1 MFPISIGYF
10 SKSSSVYNME
20 VLSCAS
26 LPKDDPHWVLVL
38 TITASVTPE
47 FTAYLCSLYMNAS
60 LSAGGRAAYFLFFFW
75 KKPKRLHFAPTFPL
89 LNLYPRFFFLH
100 SSVPIA

>member
-60 LSAGGRAAYFLFFFW
+60 LSAGGRAAYFF
-75 KKPKRLHFAPTFPL
+75 
-89 LNLYPRFFFLH
+89 FFFLEKTEET
-100 SSVPIA
+100 SFCTNFPTLKSVSKVFFFA